1 MPSRSRRVL
10 ALVGEGSKP
19 ARSLEG
25 LAEEEIATWSMEY
38 DVLTALEE
46 LGHTVV
52 CLETGHDL
60 TRIRDAIEEHR
71 PQIVFNM
78 LEDFHGQVVFDSNV
92 VAYLEL
98 LRIPY
103 TGCNPRGLLL
113 SRDKA
118 LTKKICTYH
127 RIRVP
132 RFAVFR
138 RGKRL
143 RKLRRLDYPVIV
155 KGLLEDSSMGIS
167 QASVVHDD
175 VQLEKRIQ
183 FMHDTVGDHAIV
195 EEFIDGRE
203 IYLGILGNERLET
216 FPPWELNLDTLPEGV
231 PRIATE
237 RIKHDLEFQQKHRI
251 LSGPARPLPEGVEA
265 KMVRVGKRVFKLLGL
280 NGYARMDFRLRQDGK
295 LFLLEA
301 NANCDLTRDE
311 DLGSAAHAAGVSY
324 ESLIQRIVNLGLRYY
339 AAFE

>member
-1 MPSRSRRVL
+1 MRQKRVL

-19 ARSLEG
+19 PRSLDG
-25 LAEEEIATWSMEY
+25 LSDDEIAQWSMEY

-46 LGHTVV
+46 LGHDPI

-60 TRIRDAIEEHR
+60 TRIRDAIDEHR

-103 TGCNPRGLLL
+103 TGCNPRGLVL

-132 RFAVFR
+132 RFAVFPRGR
-138 RGKRL
+138 RFRKIERL
-143 RKLRRLDYPVIV
+143 EFPLIV

-167 QASVVHDD
+167 QASVVNDHA
-175 VQLEKRIQ
+175 QLQKRVE
-183 FMHDTVGDHAIV
+183 FMHETVGDHAIA

-203 IYLGILGNERLET
+203 LYLGILGNERLET

-237 RIKHDLEFQQKHRI
+237 RIKHNYKFQKKHKI
-251 LSGPARPLPEGVEA
+251 LSGPARPLPDGVAE
-265 KMVRVGKRVFKLLGL
+265 KMARVGKRVFKLLGL
-280 NGYARMDFRLRQDGK
+280 NGYARLDFRLREDGK

-301 NANCDLTRDE
+301 NANPDLTRDE
-311 DLGSAAHAAGVSY
+311 DLASSAEKKGLAY
-324 ESLIQRIVNLGLRYY
+324 EALIQRIINLGFRYY
-339 AAFE
+339 AAWE